1 MWPSVDFAY
10 MPEETLFE
18 SENIQ
23 TRAEVA
29 AYLRTVADSLDGDE
43 SITLRAGEQ
52 SITVNPPA
60 SVEFEVKVEREGPAN
75 GPGELGIEFELEWDE
90 DGSDDGPLEI
100 E

>member
-1 MWPSVDFAY
+1 

-29 AYLRTVADSLDGDE
+29 AYLRTVADSLNANE

-52 SITVNPPA
+52 SITVDPPA
-60 SVEFEVKVEREGPAN
+60 SVEFEVKVEREGPS
-75 GPGELGIEFELEWDE
+75 GKPGELGVEFELEWDE
-90 DGSDDGPLEI
+90 DGSDEGPLEI